1 MPLLLKLR
9 YIFVSKKACRRH
21 TTPHSCASAIIIDS
35 EKTNDDSANNEI
47 QTTNLTW
54 QQQILEKVKNKL

>member
-1 MPLLLKLR
+1 MLLVVLKLR

-47 QTTNLTW
+47 QTTNLT
-54 QQQILEKVKNKL
+54 